1 MLDVCLPMIFGYEVC
16 RALRCS
22 YGDRLPILFI
32 SGMRTESF
40 DRVAG
45 LLIGG
50 DDYLVKPFAPD
61 ELVARVGALLR
72 RSGAHP
78 DTRRTDLTAREHEVL
93 ALLADGLEHHE
104 IAERL
109 IISPKT
115 VGTHI
120 EHVLGKLGVH
130 SRAQAVAVAYREGLI
145 YGN

>member
-1 MLDVCLPMIFGYEVC
+1 VLGDAGYATCSAFTGEDALRHARRVRPAAVVLDVCLPMIFGYEVC

-78 DTRRTDLTAREHEVL
+78 DTRRTDLTAREHEVRPCWPT
-93 ALLADGLEHHE
+93 GSSTT
-104 IAERL
+104 R
-109 IISPKT
+109 SP
-115 VGTHI
+115 
-120 EHVLGKLGVH
+120 
-130 SRAQAVAVAYREGLI
+130 SA
-145 YGN
+145 